1 MAGKNKKIVNLSIDG
16 ESVIDFDLI
25 PNSMGTEYMIPGSNL
40 RTASKQHLGSSVSFF
55 DPGYSSVASCKS
67 EITYVDGEK
76 GQLFYRGFAIEDLAD
91 KYNFMDIAYLLNKGS
106 LPNKSEVS
114 NFSEMLKSQ
123 DISCDKIHKFISAF
137 DKTAHPMSIIMSV
150 ISAASSLYKSVDI
163 HSEEDRWEVSS
174 YLMALVPIVA
184 AMSYRYLNDLPYIEA
199 DFTLGYADNFLN
211 MMLGESENNEIFARA
226 LDKIF
231 TLHADHEQNAS
242 TSTVRIVGSTLANPF
257 ACIASGVAALWGSAH
272 GGANEACLKMLEDIG
287 NVSNI
292 DECLERVKNPD
303 DDFRLMGF
311 GHRVYRTHDPRA
323 NIMRDICHDVL
334 GVSHGGNDNLYDLA
348 LKLEKIALHDEYFVS
363 RKLYPNVDFYSG
375 ITLNAI
381 GLPLNMFTPIFV
393 IGRLPGWLAHWS
405 EMHSQPG
412 LRISRPRQHYV
423 GKTPQEL

>member
-1 MAGKNKKIVNLSIDG
+1 MASKSKRVVNLSIDG
-16 ESVIDFDLI
+16 ESVVDFDLI
-25 PNSMGTEYMIPGSNL
+25 PNSMGTEYMIPGGNL
-40 RTASKQHLGSSVSFF
+40 RTASTQHLGFPVSFF

-67 EITYVDGEK
+67 EITYVDGTK
-76 GQLFYRGFAIEDLAD
+76 GQLYYRGFAIENLAE
-91 KYNFMDIAYLLNKGS
+91 KHSFADISYLLNKGS
-106 LPNKSEVS
+106 LPSSAES
-114 NFSEMLKSQ
+114 SDFIAMLKSHAI
-123 DISCDKIHKFISAF
+123 DYDKIHKLISAF
-137 DKTAHPMSIIMSV
+137 DKNAHPMAIIMSV
-150 ISAASSLYKSVDI
+150 IAAASSLYKDVDI
-163 HSEEDRWEVSS
+163 HSETDRWEVSS

-184 AMSYRYLNDLPYIEA
+184 AMSYRHLNDLPYIKA
-199 DFTLGYADNFLN
+199 DFDLGYADNFLN
-211 MMLGESENNEIFARA
+211 MILGESENNTRFARA

-287 NVSNI
+287 SVNNI
-292 DECLERVKNPD
+292 DKCLERVKNPA

-323 NIMRDICHDVL
+323 NIMRGICHDVL
-334 GVSHGGNDNLYDLA
+334 EVSQGNENLYDLA
-348 LKLEKIALHDEYFVS
+348 LKLEQIALHDEYFVS

-405 EMHSQPG
+405 EMHSQAG